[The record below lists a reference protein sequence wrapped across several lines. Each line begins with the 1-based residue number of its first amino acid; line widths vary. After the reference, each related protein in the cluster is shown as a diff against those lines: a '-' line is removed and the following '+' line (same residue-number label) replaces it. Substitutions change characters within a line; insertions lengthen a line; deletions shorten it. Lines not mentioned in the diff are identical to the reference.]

1 MVGVPCH
8 GHVAPGVGLAGQPVA
23 LVEQVAQPLP
33 LPAAGRVEVLGPFLH
48 HHPVGAAVA
57 AGAFPGQTAV
67 GPDRHPQDVDL
78 VAVGELVVPVGG
90 LEMDP
95 GHGTGP
101 LNRAE
106 PAGTLEP
113 TRWNGGAP
121 ARHRSADENLL
132 RLGRRRRRLFLDP
145 RAQVGLDVGL
155 VEGLGV
161 GEAHVGRL
169 PHDVDALLLE
179 LGGVGVLQ
187 HDLVAPLTV
196 DLVGGDVQVEEL
208 GLPLG
213 ELVLVDEGGVLGPVD
228 GRDLRLQAHDQRG
241 GGHGEVLGAR
251 HVVHPALQPLG
262 ERGGVAP
269 VLHVLPGA
277 AAGLGEADEQIGVAV
292 VAQLLLVHVL
302 EQEVLGVPGVV
313 GGLGVHQAQVVPE
326 GPHVVVVVGGPVNE
340 VVLVEFARGPG
351 PAERSVLGHGA
362 REGLLQGHPEL
373 LR

>member
-1 MVGVPCH
+1 M
-8 GHVAPGVGLAGQPVA
+8 
-23 LVEQVAQPLP
+23 
-33 LPAAGRVEVLGPFLH
+33 
-48 HHPVGAAVA
+48 
-57 AGAFPGQTAV
+57 
-67 GPDRHPQDVDL
+67 
-78 VAVGELVVPVGG
+78 
-90 LEMDP
+90 
-95 GHGTGP
+95 
-101 LNRAE
+101 
-106 PAGTLEP
+106 
-113 TRWNGGAP
+113 
-121 ARHRSADENLL
+121 
-132 RLGRRRRRLFLDP
+132 
-145 RAQVGLDVGL
+145 
-155 VEGLGV
+155 
-161 GEAHVGRL
+161 
-169 PHDVDALLLE
+169 
-179 LGGVGVLQ
+179 
-187 HDLVAPLTV
+187 
-196 DLVGGDVQVEEL
+196 QVEEL

-269 VLHVLPGA
+269 VLHVLAGA

-313 GGLGVHQAQVVPE
+313 GGLGVHQAQIVPE

-351 PAERSVLGHGA
+351 SAERGVLGHGA

-373 LR
+373 LRCHQLGHFVPLAVRSRLGAAAPDGPEPEQEDASPGLYTLDGRRLGSNWAAETRREP